1 MNHCLIC
8 QKSYWHETTIRSL
21 FTQSKNNI
29 CSACKN
35 KFELAE
41 GCNRCS
47 KKIRISREEQTTCTD
62 CMRWKYLSHGDPL
75 ILNRSIYRY
84 NSFMKN
90 VLAQFKYRGDVALG
104 AIFQSEIE
112 SIISTTFKGYEVTI
126 IPLSKRGLEN
136 RGFNQVEQLIPSL
149 GWHSCIERMISN
161 DDKKQSKKTR
171 AERINWFQN
180 NPFYIKKQEIP
191 LIKGKNYLIIDDIY
205 TTGVTVRLAAICLLN
220 AGAQSVTSLT
230 LARS

>member
-1 MNHCLIC
+1 
-8 QKSYWHETTIRSL
+8 
-21 FTQSKNNI
+21 
-29 CSACKN
+29 
-35 KFELAE
+35 
-41 GCNRCS
+41 
-47 KKIRISREEQTTCTD
+47 
-62 CMRWKYLSHGDPL
+62 
-75 ILNRSIYRY
+75 
-84 NSFMKN
+84 
-90 VLAQFKYRGDVALG
+90 
-104 AIFQSEIE
+104 
-112 SIISTTFKGYEVTI
+112 
-126 IPLSKRGLEN
+126 
-136 RGFNQVEQLIPSL
+136 
-149 GWHSCIERMISN
+149 MISN